1 MMMLVRLAW
10 RNILRNKRRTLL
22 SGIAV
27 GIGLASIIFVQA
39 LFTGM
44 LNSMVR
50 TATDTIIGEG
60 QIHLKGFRDTYDPDK
75 TIRNSK
81 ALMKDLESEE
91 VLEYFTPR
99 TISFA
104 MISSAAGVQSVMLYG
119 VQPLTERPVSA
130 VDDAIIKGNYL
141 GPEETGMILIG
152 SKTASTL
159 EVEIGD
165 RIVVTTAQA
174 HTGELAQEMF
184 RVGGIFHFGSREA
197 DSGLVFVDLKKAQ
210 GLLGLG
216 EDIHEI
222 ALKFRSLDMAGDT
235 SLYFWK
241 KYSRDGNEAIGWKVM
256 VPQLESVVEMSHIS
270 MGITM
275 LLVFGIVGLTI
286 MNSLFMSLYE
296 RMFEFGLLRA
306 LGTRPLRMAALIFL
320 EAASLSLVSIVIGSF
335 LGLAVT
341 WYFSVHGINYKGI
354 EFAGITITELIFPV
368 LSVEQ
373 FTLYPLLVMV
383 FSLAAAIY
391 PAFYAAKLTPARAM
405 RRSI

>member
-1 MMMLVRLAW
+1 MMILVKLAW

-44 LNSMVR
+44 LDSMVR

-60 QIHLKGFRDTYDPDK
+60 QIHLKGFRDTYDPDE

-81 ALMKDLESEE
+81 ALMKDLESEK
-91 VLEYFTPR
+91 VLEYYTPR

-130 VDDAIIKGNYL
+130 VDDAIIEGNYL
-141 GPEETGMILIG
+141 RPEETGMILIG

-159 EVEIGD
+159 EVQIGD

-197 DSGLVFVDLKKAQ
+197 DSGLVFVHLKKAQ

-391 PAFYAAKLTPARAM
+391 PAVYAAKLTPARAM